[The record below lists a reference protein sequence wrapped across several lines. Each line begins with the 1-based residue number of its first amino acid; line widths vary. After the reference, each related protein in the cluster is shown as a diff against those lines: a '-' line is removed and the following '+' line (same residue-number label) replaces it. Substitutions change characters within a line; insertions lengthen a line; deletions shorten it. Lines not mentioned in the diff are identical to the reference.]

1 MVIEEIEKIG
11 KLPNSDTNFIS
22 TNSNKSEFFHRLYK
36 EAEKTNRKTKE
47 KFEEAIKNE
56 FSYKPKITKLDESM
70 DKKIKEKREKSPLY
84 TAKKMTK
91 QETKRLMEIF
101 EKETGHM
108 VKEGNFDN
116 FMKRNELLLE
126 KKGKNMEK
134 KLKEEVMKA

>member
-11 KLPNSDTNFIS
+11 KLPHSDPNFVS

-47 KFEEAIKNE
+47 KFEEVIKNE

-70 DKKIKEKREKSPLY
+70 EKKIREKREKSPLF
-84 TAKKMTK
+84 TTKKMNK

-101 EKETGHM
+101 QKEAAHT
-108 VKEGNFDN
+108 VK
-116 FMKRNELLLE
+116 
-126 KKGKNMEK
+126 
-134 KLKEEVMKA
+134 